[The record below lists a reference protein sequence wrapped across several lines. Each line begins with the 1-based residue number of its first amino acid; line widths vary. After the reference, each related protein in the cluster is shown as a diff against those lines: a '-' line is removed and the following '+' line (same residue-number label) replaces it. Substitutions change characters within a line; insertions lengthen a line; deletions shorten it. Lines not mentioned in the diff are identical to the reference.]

1 MLKFALNILFKT
13 IDGIAY
19 VVFLCIG
26 IHLIHYGNVVEKFLS
41 KRTTF
46 AEYDEQMTEY
56 PTMQTWSNKLLEHG
70 WKWTQSCNLGV
81 YG

>member
-1 MLKFALNILFKT
+1 MLKFTLNILFKT

-19 VVFLCIG
+19 VAFLCIG

-56 PTMQTWSNKLLEHG
+56 PTMQTWSNKLLEHEFG
-70 WKWTQSCNLGV
+70 KDYNV
-81 YG
+81 